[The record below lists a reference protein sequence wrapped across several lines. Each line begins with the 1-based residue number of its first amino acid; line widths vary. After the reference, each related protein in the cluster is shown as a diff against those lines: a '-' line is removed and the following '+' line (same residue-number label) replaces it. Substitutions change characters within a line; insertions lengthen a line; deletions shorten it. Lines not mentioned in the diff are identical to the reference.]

1 MTSTAGA
8 PADERM
14 RALVLGALGVV
25 FGDIG
30 TSPLYALRE
39 CFGPASHIPPTADN
53 VLGILSLMFWAL
65 TIVIS
70 GKYVLVVM
78 RADNR
83 GEGGI
88 LSLLALTL
96 RAARTAGQRAAIAVI
111 GLIGA
116 ALFYGDS
123 VITPAISVLSA
134 VEGLQ
139 IATPVFATYVVPLAL
154 MILIA
159 LFLLQKGGTERVG
172 ALFGPIMVVWFVT
185 LAVLGIWN
193 IAGNA
198 AVLGAIDPRH
208 AIDFFRRNEW
218 IGFLVLGSVVLVV
231 TGGEALYADMG
242 HFGRAPIRRAWF
254 ALVLPGLVLNYFG
267 QGALILSDPE
277 AVRNPFYLMVPDW
290 GLYPLVLLS
299 TMAAVIASQ
308 AVITGAFSVT
318 QQAIQLGFV
327 PRLTV
332 THTSESER
340 GQIYMPPVNWA
351 LLAAVVALVI
361 GFGSSSEL
369 AAAYGIA
376 VTAAMTM
383 DTLLALVVAIRLW
396 GVKPLL
402 ALPFFVVFLAVDL
415 SFLGANAVKIPEGGW
430 FPLLMAGGLFVLMA
444 TWRRG
449 REILAERLAE
459 GQISLSSFLSRVRE
473 GHPPRV
479 PGTAVFL
486 TQNRTGVPN
495 AMLHNLKHNKVL
507 HERVVLLTVETAD
520 VPRVP
525 AAEHIN
531 IEAREKNFYRVIL
544 RYGFFESPDVP
555 RSLVRCAPLGLAINM
570 MDTSF
575 FLGRETLLASD
586 KPGMAR
592 WRETL
597 FIAMSQNAARA
608 MDFFR
613 IPTNRVVELGTQVEI

>member
-1 MTSTAGA
+1 VASEGA
-8 PADERM
+8 SDERV
-14 RALVLGALGVV
+14 RALMLGALGVV

-39 CFGPASHIPPTADN
+39 CFGPASQIAPTADN
-53 VLGILSLMFWAL
+53 VLGVLSLMFWAL
-65 TIVIS
+65 MLVIS
-70 GKYVLVVM
+70 LKYVLVVM

-96 RAARTAGQRAAIAVI
+96 RAARGPRERAVITVI
-111 GLIGA
+111 GLVGA

-134 VEGLQ
+134 VEGLNV
-139 IATPVFATYVVPLAL
+139 ATPVFAPYVVPFAL
-154 MILIA
+154 LILVP
-159 LFLLQKGGTERVG
+159 LFLFQKGGTERVG
-172 ALFGPIMVVWFVT
+172 AFFGPVMLVWFLT
-185 LAVLGIWN
+185 LAVLGVFN
-193 IAGNA
+193 VAGNL
-198 AVLGAIDPRH
+198 AVLNALDPSH
-208 AIDFFRRNEW
+208 AVRFFQRNQGP
-218 IGFLVLGSVVLVV
+218 GFLILGAVVLVV

-242 HFGRAPIRRAWF
+242 HFGRSPIRRAWF

-267 QGALILSDPE
+267 QGALLLASPE
-277 AVRNPFYLMVPDW
+277 AVRNPFYLMVPEW
-290 GLYPLVLLS
+290 GLYPLVLLA
-299 TMAAVIASQ
+299 TLATVIASQ

-327 PRLTV
+327 PRLTI
-332 THTSESER
+332 THTSEQER
-340 GQIYMPPVNWA
+340 GQIYLPPVNWA
-351 LLAAVVALVI
+351 LLLAVVTLVI
-361 GFGSSSEL
+361 GFGSSSAL

-376 VTAAMTM
+376 VVGAMTM
-383 DTLLALVVAIRLW
+383 DSLLALVVAIRIW
-396 GVKPLL
+396 RVAPVL
-402 ALPFFVVFLAVDL
+402 ALAGFAVFLAIDL

-430 FPLLMAGGLFVLMA
+430 FPLLMATVIFVLMT

-449 REILAERLAE
+449 RELLAAKLRE
-459 GQISLSSFLSRVRE
+459 GQISLASFLARIRE

-486 TQNRTGVPN
+486 SQSRTGIPN
-495 AMLHNLKHNKVL
+495 ALLHNLKHNKVL

-525 AAEHIN
+525 AGEHIH
-531 IEAREKNFYRVIL
+531 IDVREKNFYRVIL

-555 RSLVRCAPLGLAINM
+555 RSLQGCAALGLPFDM

-575 FLGRETLLASD
+575 FLGRETLLAATR
-586 KPGMAR
+586 PGMAR
-592 WRETL
+592 WREAL